1 MRWPW
6 PARRPE
12 AVTLR
17 VYIVAGEPSGDALG
31 ARLLR
36 ALREGGPVEAAGVGG
51 ELMRAEGVAS
61 LVPQAETAVMG
72 LFEVLPRAR
81 RLLRRIDE
89 TAADILRFRP
99 DAVVTIDSGGF
110 NKGLARRLIAAGSPA
125 ARIHYVAPMVWVWAP
140 GRARRM
146 ARLFDHLMTL
156 WPFEP
161 ALFEREGLA
170 TTFVGHSLV
179 EAEPGDGAAFRA
191 RHGVAP
197 ESTVVSVLPGSRAG
211 EALRLLP
218 VFRETLER
226 IAGDIP
232 GLHLAAPTVGTVAD
246 RVRDAVAAWPWPATV
261 TLGEEE
267 KQGAFAASRAA
278 LGASGTVA
286 LELAL
291 AGVPQVT
298 AYRLN
303 PATALIGRAAIR
315 NRRFC
320 PVNILLDRPVV
331 PELIQEHCRPGPLAD
346 ALRPLLCDE
355 EARAAQLLAFR
366 ELAGRLGGERP
377 SLRAA
382 ETVRR
387 IVREIG
393 PPARE
398 RTGGM

>member
-1 MRWPW
+1 M
-6 PARRPE
+6 
-12 AVTLR
+12 TLR

-31 ARLLR
+31 ARLLG

-51 ELMRAEGVAS
+51 DLMGREGVAS
-61 LVPQAETAVMG
+61 LFPQAETAVMG

-81 RLLRRIDE
+81 RLLRRMDE
-89 TAADILRFRP
+89 TVADILRFRP

-110 NKGLARRLIAAGSPA
+110 NKGIARRLIAAGCPA

-140 GRARRM
+140 GRTRAM

-161 ALFEREGLA
+161 ELFERDGLES
-170 TTFVGHSLV
+170 TFVGHSLV
-179 EAEPGDGAAFRA
+179 EAAAGDGAAFRT
-191 RHGVAP
+191 RHGIGPDA
-197 ESTVVSVLPGSRAG
+197 TVLAVLPGSRSG
-211 EALRLLP
+211 EVRRLLP

-226 IAGDIP
+226 LAGNIP
-232 GLHLAAPTVGTVAD
+232 ALHLAVPTVGTVAE
-246 RVRDAVAAWPWPATV
+246 RVRHAVAGWPWPVTA

-267 KQGAFAASRAA
+267 KQDAFAASRAA

-303 PATALIGRAAIR
+303 RATALIGRAVVR
-315 NRRFC
+315 TRRFC
-320 PVNILLDRPVV
+320 PVNIVLDRPVV
-331 PELIQEHCRPGPLAD
+331 PELVQGDCRPGPLAR
-346 ALRPLLCDE
+346 ALGPLLFDE
-355 EARAAQLLAFR
+355 DARAAQLSAFG
-366 ELAGRLGGERP
+366 ELAGMLGGGGRP

-382 ETVRR
+382 GTVRR
-387 IVREIG
+387 IVRETQLSSK
-393 PPARE
+393 R
-398 RTGGM
+398 

>member
-1 MRWPW
+1 M
-6 PARRPE
+6 
-12 AVTLR
+12 TLR

-51 ELMRAEGVAS
+51 ELMGAEGVAS
-61 LVPQAETAVMG
+61 LFPQAETAVMG

-81 RLLRRIDE
+81 KLLRRMDE

-161 ALFEREGLA
+161 ALFEREGLPS
-170 TTFVGHSLV
+170 TFVGHSLV

-191 RHGVAP
+191 RHAVAP
-197 ESTVVSVLPGSRAG
+197 ESTLLAVLPGSRAG
-211 EALRLLP
+211 EARRLLP
-218 VFRETLER
+218 VFREVLER
-226 IAGDIP
+226 LSGDIP
-232 GLHLAAPTVGTVAD
+232 GLHLAVPTVGTVAD
-246 RVRDAVAAWPWPATV
+246 RVRDAVSTWPWPAAV
-261 TLGEEE
+261 TLGEED

-298 AYRLN
+298 AYRMN
-303 PATALIGRAAIR
+303 PATALIGRAVIR
-315 NRRFC
+315 RRRFC

-331 PELIQEHCRPGPLAD
+331 PELIQEACRPGPLAE
-346 ALRPLLCDE
+346 AFRPLLFDE
-355 EARAAQLLAFR
+355 DARAAQLAAFR
-366 ELAGRLGGERP
+366 ELAGELGGGTRP

-382 ETVRR
+382 EAVRR
-387 IVREIG
+387 IVHETHLSSNR
-393 PPARE
+393 
-398 RTGGM
+398 

>member
-1 MRWPW
+1 M
-6 PARRPE
+6 
-12 AVTLR
+12 TLR
-17 VYIVAGEPSGDALG
+17 VYVVAGEPSGDALG

-36 ALREGGPVEAAGVGG
+36 ALREGGAVETAGVGG
-51 ELMRAEGVAS
+51 ELMAAEGVAS
-61 LVPQAETAVMG
+61 LFPQAETAVMG

-81 RLLRRIDE
+81 RLLRRMDE
-89 TAADILRFRP
+89 TVADILRFRP

-110 NKGLARRLIAAGSPA
+110 NKGLAKRLIAAGCPA

-191 RHGVAP
+191 RHGIAP
-197 ESTVVSVLPGSRAG
+197 GDTLLAVLPGSRAG
-211 EALRLLP
+211 EVRRLLP
-218 VFRETLER
+218 VFREVLER
-226 IAGDIP
+226 LSADIP
-232 GLHLAAPTVGTVAD
+232 GLHLAVPTVGTVAE
-246 RVRDAVAAWPWPATV
+246 RVQDTVAGWPWPAAV

-303 PATALIGRAAIR
+303 PATALIGRAVIR
-315 NRRFC
+315 RRRFC

-331 PELIQEHCRPGPLAD
+331 PELIQGDCRPGPLVQ
-346 ALRPLLCDE
+346 ALRPLLIDGE
-355 EARAAQLLAFR
+355 TRAAQLTGFQ
-366 ELAGRLGGERP
+366 ELADRLGGSGRP

-387 IVREIG
+387 IVRET
-393 PPARE
+393 ALSLKR
-398 RTGGM
+398 

>member
-1 MRWPW
+1 M
-6 PARRPE
+6 
-12 AVTLR
+12 TLR

-51 ELMRAEGVAS
+51 ELMGAEGVAS
-61 LVPQAETAVMG
+61 LFPQAETAVMG

-81 RLLRRIDE
+81 RLLRRMDE

-161 ALFEREGLA
+161 ALFEREGLPS
-170 TTFVGHSLV
+170 TFVGHSLV
-179 EAEPGDGAAFRA
+179 EAEPGDGAAFRV
-191 RHGVAP
+191 RHAVAP
-197 ESTVVSVLPGSRAG
+197 ESTLVSVLPGSRAG
-211 EALRLLP
+211 EARRLLP
-218 VFRETLER
+218 VFREVLER
-226 IAGDIP
+226 LSGDIP
-232 GLHLAAPTVGTVAD
+232 GLHLAVPTVGTVAD
-246 RVRDAVAAWPWPATV
+246 RVRDAVSTWPWPAAV

-303 PATALIGRAAIR
+303 PATALIGRFVIR
-315 NRRFC
+315 RRRFC

-331 PELIQEHCRPGPLAD
+331 PELIQGECRAGPLAE
-346 ALRPLLCDE
+346 ALGPLLFDE
-355 EARAAQLLAFR
+355 DARAAQLAAFR
-366 ELAGRLGGERP
+366 ELAGELGGGARP

-382 ETVRR
+382 EAVRR
-387 IVREIG
+387 IVHETQLSSNR
-393 PPARE
+393 
-398 RTGGM
+398 